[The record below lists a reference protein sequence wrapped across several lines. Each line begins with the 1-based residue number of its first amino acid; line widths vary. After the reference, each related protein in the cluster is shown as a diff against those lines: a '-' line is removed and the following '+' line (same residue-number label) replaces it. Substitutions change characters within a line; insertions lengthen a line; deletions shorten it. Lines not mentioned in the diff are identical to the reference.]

1 MAESQ
6 VPEAAEECTMGI
18 HNEHHVVYASTA
30 MRFRWVLTTSDSV
43 YLFII
48 GILALVAV
56 LAAAAVLVRQLML
69 AARFWEMS
77 VSDSTRFRGAT
88 AQRECRYGW
97 TPVARSENSMSV
109 PPCVTVVI
117 TSRTPVSLLGS

>member
-30 MRFRWVLTTSDSV
+30 MRFRWVPTTSDSV
-43 YLFII
+43 YPIII

-56 LAAAAVLVRQLML
+56 LAAAVLVRQLML
-69 AARFWEMS
+69 AARFWEIS
-77 VSDSTRFRGAT
+77 LSDSTRFRSAT